1 MKKMK
6 KIETNTSKKPMK
18 RLIAVWVVFVM
29 LIVPFANHVGKN
41 DVKADESGTGTT
53 GGTIAVNGQIDM
65 VLDTLNLSLQMAEAG
80 EGQESVNLAV
90 HSGEHYEKTY
100 TFLKS
105 AQQVLGI
112 KELTATSPIE
122 NAAVKF
128 EYKILEENATVE
140 ENVGNATAFST
151 APGKPYW
158 EIIDPIENDKKIAI
172 YAYVGEKTSNSDIK
186 SVLQY
191 VIHIKFVD
199 SVFTASDK
207 VYDGE
212 YVMTTSTL
220 SLPTTCEVDGTEIR
234 YAISKEEVPNG
245 ATLQYSD
252 NISLADKAGETLK
265 LFAAAVIPKT
275 SENKDI
281 ILEYKSLGTVK
292 VTDDTTA
299 PEMFYWSLG
308 EAASDD
314 GSHIG
319 EEVINSENNT
329 TNSYIKDNVYYGNKS
344 YYYFKIRVRDKVDSG
359 QTDVTGLPDTS
370 AVTAKCGDADL
381 TVEKSGADG
390 YVIVIP
396 ATVLKSGVD
405 NEISYT
411 IKDKKGNGNTG
422 KFDIKLHQ
430 VTDHTTVES
439 AKFLDD
445 ANSDL
450 LNNATTINSTKT
462 VRITIKS
469 TKVVGKVA
477 LNDGTKDVFV
487 STDPTNGEM
496 SAKREATVT
505 ADFTIPPEGTTDS
518 TKYSNLSIVVYGTD
532 DKIITQTE
540 NKILKDI
547 LFDKTPPTITS
558 YELQEKIGSGSW
570 NKVTLAADTYTTKLG
585 GNYRYAV
592 TVTDDANGSGV
603 DENSVKAGEKNF
615 VKDTS
620 AGKYIYNISADDYES
635 GSFSLVVQ
643 ASDKAGNTV
652 QEGKTLPTLKKLDK
666 EFRVDDKWILDSDKT
681 TDITN
686 QVTADT
692 IKYSN
697 HQLYLKLKLSSAYEI
712 KKVELHAKDEVY
724 TTLEGAQI
732 TNTQDNDT
740 HRYTAVVEFAL
751 PKDTNVNELINRLY
765 VTAEDSVS
773 PVLNYPGITPEGNQ
787 IFIGS
792 ILYDNTH
799 PYATVSTIEDKWY
812 QSYTLDYGIYS
823 GKQSVESN
831 LTKAE
836 YSFNNCAEPTTV
848 SLVQPGS
855 ELPTYTGSVDVPESA
870 DPTGTL
876 VQFAAEDMCL
886 NNIEGTTA
894 YRIKVD
900 KQAPKIQFQVN
911 GKNIFANPIEGNV
924 AIATAVSDNLTIAKA
939 TITVTKPDGS
949 SVVKELCSN
958 VIGSQTVSNNYTLDN
973 LLGTKA
979 ADGAYTVTVNVAD
992 MSGRTASQTI
1002 TFKVD
1007 NTIPV
1012 VTAKIS
1018 DGVTAGKQPGK
1029 NFDGTDCDYFY
1040 RSNVTAL
1047 LTYEDDNLA
1056 QSKVVVKDNGTT
1068 VPVQWSRV
1076 GTTNKYQ
1083 ATYVASKEGAHTITI
1098 GATDEAGNAAVTKQI
1113 VFIKDT
1119 AAPAITAVI
1128 NGGMVYNEN
1137 MGVVDLT
1144 ANANVSFS
1152 VSDSNEDVKDF
1163 NYQLIK
1169 TEPDQL
1175 PVTADVIQT
1184 ETRGFGYVDE
1194 ADYIVKV
1201 YAIDKAGNKSA
1212 ERTVQFRVDKTAPEL
1227 KISGASSGATLNSG
1241 TTLTFSMTEAFW
1253 KDASGTV
1260 TITRKPKDGAQESTY
1275 KTIDFKPTAR
1285 TTTMTET
1292 LSETGE
1298 YKVTFTGKDRAGHS
1312 AEAASYTVK
1321 IDTGKPVITLS
1332 GVKNNDK
1339 TTDAVEF
1346 TAQIDEDFY
1355 LTKSVSIKATRTYLD
1370 KTSYQ
1375 EKTEDL
1381 QITGYNP
1388 TAATTLIR
1396 NTFTEDGIYKIQ
1408 IDCKDAAGNTDT
1420 QEVSFTIDKTKP
1432 VIDAKVLA
1440 AYAGKLT
1447 AFSWDYD
1454 LDDIIYDLTVCD
1466 VHMYLNGAEYDG
1478 TSEVEDGAYELKIV
1492 AEDELGNQTEETSNF
1507 SLDTKAPTFIVT
1519 GVEDGEVKNEQYD
1532 INVSLQLEEDTL
1544 DSVALNGKAIE
1555 IKDDAASIT
1564 VTEKGDY
1571 KLTMKA
1577 HDEAGNEAE
1586 KTISFTYGEKK
1597 SVVLYVVIG
1606 VAALAVLGGGGA
1618 ALVIG
1623 LRKKKA

>member
-1 MKKMK
+1 MKKTDK
-6 KIETNTSKKPMK
+6 NTAKHPVK
-18 RLIAVWVVFVM
+18 RLIALWVVFVM

-53 GGTIAVNGQIDM
+53 GGTIAVNGPIDM
-65 VLDTLNLSLQMAEAG
+65 ALDTLNLSLQMAEAG
-80 EGQESVNLAV
+80 DGQESVNLAV
-90 HSGEHYEKTY
+90 HSGENYEKTY

-122 NAAVKF
+122 NAAVNF

-140 ENVGNATAFST
+140 ENVDDATAFLT
-151 APGKPYW
+151 APDKPYW
-158 EIIDPIENDKKIAI
+158 GIIDTIENDKKIAI

-275 SENKDI
+275 SENNDI

-292 VTDDTTA
+292 VTDDTAA
-299 PEMFYWSLG
+299 PEIKCINVQEKNEDGTYSEIPNASKDFFEADSELSTGTYYGESTEYKYIFSINDKGNTDDSTDITGVNEASVKASLYKKDG
-308 EAASDD
+308 TTLIKEMITPSKNAEGNWEVTLSSDDAQDGVVKVSASDNIGKL
-314 GSHIG
+314 GSGQSDIRIKQVQTG
-319 EEVINSENNT
+319 T
-329 TNSYIKDNVYYGNKS
+329 T
-344 YYYFKIRVRDKVDSG
+344 VDSVKI
-359 QTDVTGLPDTS
+359 D
-370 AVTAKCGDADL
+370 GDAL
-381 TVEKSGADG
+381 STSVIYPKLEAKKTITV
-390 YVIVIP
+390 
-396 ATVLKSGVD
+396 VLKSDKAIDAISLEKTGATSLIGKIADGSRQQGVD
-405 NEISYT
+405 RVYT
-411 IKDKKGNGNTG
+411 ITAT
-422 KFDIKLHQ
+422 FDIPEDL
-430 VTDHTTVES
+430 
-439 AKFLDD
+439 
-445 ANSDL
+445 ANSTTYEGYRIVAKVGTEDVTIS
-450 LNNATTINSTKT
+450 NNNTLGKIIYDAQAPTFDAYEIQ
-462 VRITIKS
+462 KS
-469 TKVVGKVA
+469 T
-477 LNDGTKDVFV
+477 DGTNWTNIDPQD
-487 STDPTNGEM
+487 SNSAATDKETYV
-496 SAKREATVT
+496 K
-505 ADFTIPPEGTTDS
+505 
-518 TKYSNLSIVVYGTD
+518 
-532 DKIITQTE
+532 
-540 NKILKDI
+540 
-547 LFDKTPPTITS
+547 
-558 YELQEKIGSGSW
+558 EL
-570 NKVTLAADTYTTKLG
+570 NTR
-585 GNYRYAV
+585 YRYAV
-592 TVTDDANGSGV
+592 KVSDLGGSDPAKLKVYNWMSEAETWNKEGEYFVSNELHKPGASNITDVTIAAK
-603 DENSVKAGEKNF
+603 DE
-615 VKDTS
+615 
-620 AGKYIYNISADDYES
+620 
-635 GSFSLVVQ
+635 
-643 ASDKAGNTV
+643 AGNTTSYYLRKIRELDESFKV
-652 QEGKTLPTLKKLDK
+652 NVEMIDANNKTVSAETLLAKKFTNQKYKLKVTAESAYSISEIGLYANDVTYRK
-666 EFRVDDKWILDSDKT
+666 IVEESSLESVTLDST
-681 TDITN
+681 
-686 QVTADT
+686 
-692 IKYSN
+692 
-697 HQLYLKLKLSSAYEI
+697 
-712 KKVELHAKDEVY
+712 
-724 TTLEGAQI
+724 
-732 TNTQDNDT
+732 T
-740 HRYTAVVEFAL
+740 HRYSATATFE
-751 PKDTNVNELINRLY
+751 I
-765 VTAEDSVS
+765 
-773 PVLNYPGITPEGNQ
+773 PEGTANTLLSKMYVVVKNHDTEVSKQ
-787 IFIGS
+787 TVRYPENVDKYLDDV
-792 ILYDNTH
+792 LYDQTAPMLDNI
-799 PYATVSTIEDKWY
+799 VMNEWRN
-812 QSYTLDYGIYS
+812 SYTAAYHIKS
-823 GKQSVESN
+823 GAESVESDLVSAEYTITGSKADVTETITVPEGQKEISGN
-831 LTKAE
+831 IDIPESTTPNGTALSFKAE
-836 YSFNNCAEPTTV
+836 DQCEN
-848 SLVQPGS
+848 
-855 ELPTYTGSVDVPESA
+855 ELPANVTYIKIDKTR
-870 DPTGTL
+870 PTIS
-876 VQFAAEDMCL
+876 FD
-886 NNIEGTTA
+886 
-894 YRIKVD
+894 
-900 KQAPKIQFQVN
+900 VN
-911 GKNIFANPIEGNV
+911 GKTIHSAPIEGEVTIKAN
-924 AIATAVSDNLTIAKA
+924 VSDNLTIGTA
-939 TITVTKPDGS
+939 TLRVQGPNTDK
-949 SVVKELCSN
+949 
-958 VIGSQTVSNNYTLDN
+958 TVSLSDAIEQTNVEKNNTFTLNNILGKTAEDGTYT
-973 LLGTKA
+973 A
-979 ADGAYTVTVNVAD
+979 TVNVAD
-992 MSGRTASQTI
+992 KAGNSASQTI

-1169 TEPDQL
+1169 AEPDQL

-1201 YAIDKAGNKSA
+1201 YAVDKAGNKSA

-1321 IDTGKPVITLS
+1321 IDTGKPVIALS

-1388 TAATTLIR
+1388 AAATTLIR
-1396 NTFTEDGIYKIQ
+1396 NIFTEDGIYKIQ
-1408 IDCKDAAGNTDT
+1408 IDCKDAAGNADT

-1447 AFSWDYD
+1447 AFAWDYD

-1466 VHMYLNGAEYDG
+1466 VHMYLNGTEYDG

-1544 DSVALNGKAIE
+1544 DSVSLNGKAIE

-1597 SVVLYVVIG
+1597 SVALYVVIG

-1618 ALVIG
+1618 ALIIG

>member
-1 MKKMK
+1 MLASDIYGDFSILCNTVTIRFVDTVFNKSYKCIDDNYVNQSVTLSSDLQNN
-6 KIETNTSKKPMK
+6 IENSTIRYYIKENSEATDDEKSNVANYTITSKNSNPHRIDVSTYRTKTVYVYAACIINDSDGDKLLEYTDCGHAYFTADAAPPT
-18 RLIAVWVVFVM
+18 IECTAVSEK
-29 LIVPFANHVGKN
+29 IDTNYSSINKANYFAPDSATSQTGTYYGESDSYQYTFSSVDKGTTE
-41 DVKADESGTGTT
+41 DDVTGVKADSIAVELLNKSDNSVAKPLTTSDYSFDSTSGTLTVTLKADDAKDYIVEVSAPDNIGNPGSGQSDIRIMQVQTGTT
-53 GGTIAVNGQIDM
+53 
-65 VLDTLNLSLQMAEAG
+65 
-80 EGQESVNLAV
+80 
-90 HSGEHYEKTY
+90 
-100 TFLKS
+100 
-105 AQQVLGI
+105 
-112 KELTATSPIE
+112 
-122 NAAVKF
+122 
-128 EYKILEENATVE
+128 
-140 ENVGNATAFST
+140 
-151 APGKPYW
+151 
-158 EIIDPIENDKKIAI
+158 
-172 YAYVGEKTSNSDIK
+172 
-186 SVLQY
+186 
-191 VIHIKFVD
+191 VD
-199 SVFTASDK
+199 SVK
-207 VYDGE
+207 IDGE
-212 YVMTTSTL
+212 DLSTRVIYPKL
-220 SLPTTCEVDGTEIR
+220 EAQKTITVVLKSEKNI
-234 YAISKEEVPNG
+234 
-245 ATLQYSD
+245 D
-252 NISLADKAGETLK
+252 NISLQKTGSPSLTGTIAAERGVDRVYTINATFAIPEDLANSITYEGYSIVAKAGTE
-265 LFAAAVIPKT
+265 
-275 SENKDI
+275 D
-281 ILEYKSLGTVK
+281 
-292 VTDDTTA
+292 VTI
-299 PEMFYWSLG
+299 S
-308 EAASDD
+308 
-314 GSHIG
+314 
-319 EEVINSENNT
+319 NNNT
-329 TNSYIKDNVYYGNKS
+329 LG
-344 YYYFKIRVRDKVDSG
+344 KIIYDAEAP
-359 QTDVTGLPDTS
+359 TF
-370 AVTAKCGDADL
+370 TA
-381 TVEKSGADG
+381 
-390 YVIVIP
+390 Y
-396 ATVLKSGVD
+396 
-405 NEISYT
+405 EI
-411 IKDKKGNGNTG
+411 
-422 KFDIKLHQ
+422 Q
-430 VTDHTTVES
+430 
-439 AKFLDD
+439 
-445 ANSDL
+445 
-450 LNNATTINSTKT
+450 
-462 VRITIKS
+462 KS
-469 TKVVGKVA
+469 TDGINWTNIDPQGSNSAATDKETYVKE
-477 LNDGTKDVFV
+477 LNTK
-487 STDPTNGEM
+487 
-496 SAKREATVT
+496 
-505 ADFTIPPEGTTDS
+505 
-518 TKYSNLSIVVYGTD
+518 
-532 DKIITQTE
+532 
-540 NKILKDI
+540 
-547 LFDKTPPTITS
+547 
-558 YELQEKIGSGSW
+558 
-570 NKVTLAADTYTTKLG
+570 
-585 GNYRYAV
+585 YRYAV
-592 TVTDDANGSGV
+592 KVSDLGGSDPVKLKVYNWMSEAATWNKEGEYFVSNELQKPVTSNITDVRITAK
-603 DENSVKAGEKNF
+603 DE
-615 VKDTS
+615 
-620 AGKYIYNISADDYES
+620 
-635 GSFSLVVQ
+635 
-643 ASDKAGNTV
+643 AGNTTSYRLRTIRELDESFKV
-652 QEGKTLPTLKKLDK
+652 NVTMFDASGNLVPAETLLAKKFTNQRYTLSVTAESAYAISEIGLYANDVTYSKIVEESSLKS
-666 EFRVDDKWILDSDKT
+666 VTLDST
-681 TDITN
+681 
-686 QVTADT
+686 
-692 IKYSN
+692 
-697 HQLYLKLKLSSAYEI
+697 
-712 KKVELHAKDEVY
+712 
-724 TTLEGAQI
+724 
-732 TNTQDNDT
+732 T
-740 HRYTAVVEFAL
+740 HRYSATATFE
-751 PKDTNVNELINRLY
+751 I
-765 VTAEDSVS
+765 
-773 PVLNYPGITPEGNQ
+773 PEGTANTLLSKMYVVVKNHDTEVSKQ
-787 IFIGS
+787 TVRYPENVDKYLDDV
-792 ILYDNTH
+792 LYDQTAPMLDNI
-799 PYATVSTIEDKWY
+799 VMNEWRN
-812 QSYTLDYGIYS
+812 SYTAAYHIKS
-823 GKQSVESN
+823 GAESVESD
-831 LTKAE
+831 LVSAE
-836 YSFNNCAEPTTV
+836 YTITGSKADVTETITVPEGQKEISGNIDIPESTTPNGTALSFKAKDQCEN
-848 SLVQPGS
+848 
-855 ELPTYTGSVDVPESA
+855 ELPANVTY
-870 DPTGTL
+870 
-876 VQFAAEDMCL
+876 
-886 NNIEGTTA
+886 
-894 YRIKVD
+894 IKID
-900 KQAPKIQFQVN
+900 KTRPAISFDVN
-911 GKNIFANPIEGNV
+911 GKTIHSAPIEGEVTIKAN
-924 AIATAVSDNLTIAKA
+924 VSDNLTIGTA
-939 TITVTKPDGS
+939 TLRVQGPNTDK
-949 SVVKELCSN
+949 
-958 VIGSQTVSNNYTLDN
+958 TVSLSDAIEQTNVEKNNTFTLNNILGKTAEDGTYT
-973 LLGTKA
+973 A
-979 ADGAYTVTVNVAD
+979 TVNVAD
-992 MSGRTASQTI
+992 KAGNSASHTI

-1076 GTTNKYQ
+1076 ETTNKYQ

-1201 YAIDKAGNKSA
+1201 YAVDKAGNKSA

-1321 IDTGKPVITLS
+1321 IDTGKPVIALS

-1388 TAATTLIR
+1388 AAATTLIR
-1396 NTFTEDGIYKIQ
+1396 NIFTEDGIYKIQ
-1408 IDCKDAAGNTDT
+1408 IDCKDAAGNADT

-1466 VHMYLNGAEYDG
+1466 VHMYLNGTEYDG

-1544 DSVALNGKAIE
+1544 DSVSLNGKAIE

-1606 VAALAVLGGGGA
+1606 VAALAALGGGGA
-1618 ALVIG
+1618 ALIIG

>member
-18 RLIAVWVVFVM
+18 RLIALWVVFVM

-41 DVKADESGTGTT
+41 DVKAEGESGSTT
-53 GGTIAVNGQIDM
+53 AGGTIAVSSPVDM
-65 VLDTLNLSLQMAEAG
+65 TVKSLDLSLEMETAAEGVAPVNLVDHTG
-80 EGQESVNLAV
+80 EG
-90 HSGEHYEKTY
+90 YETTY
-100 TFLKS
+100 TFLKT
-105 AQQVLGI
+105 AQVVAGI
-112 KELTATSPIE
+112 EKPTATGLTE
-122 NAAVKF
+122 GTAVNF
-128 EYKILEENATVE
+128 EYKVYNETDTVATEVTD
-140 ENVGNATAFST
+140 ATAFSADNT
-151 APGKPYW
+151 VAEFTDKIKDSG
-158 EIIDPIENDKKIAI
+158 KKIAI
-172 YAYVGEKTSNSDIK
+172 YAYVGNKAENSKIK

-191 VIHIKFVD
+191 VINIKFVA
-199 SVFTASDK
+199 SVYTNDTQSFDGQYKLTGGTIIVKDPDIQIYGASYEKGFK
-207 VYDGE
+207 VSGQDGWN
-212 YVMTTSTL
+212 YVSNLEFSIVGTIELRSALYINGDTSK
-220 SLPTTCEVDGTEIR
+220 V
-234 YAISKEEVPNG
+234 
-245 ATLQYSD
+245 
-252 NISLADKAGETLK
+252 
-265 LFAAAVIPKT
+265 
-275 SENKDI
+275 
-281 ILEYKSLGTVK
+281 LEYKDLGTVN
-292 VTDDTTA
+292 VTGDTTA
-299 PEMFYWSLG
+299 PEIKCINVQEKNVDGTYSEIPNANKDFFKADLEHSTGTYYGESTEYKYIFSINDKGNTDDSTDITGVNEALVKASLYEKDG
-308 EAASDD
+308 TTLIKEMITLSKNTEGNWEVTLSSNDAQDGVVKVSASDNIGNP
-314 GSHIG
+314 GSGQSDIRIMQVQTG
-319 EEVINSENNT
+319 T
-329 TNSYIKDNVYYGNKS
+329 T
-344 YYYFKIRVRDKVDSG
+344 VDSVKIDG
-359 QTDVTGLPDTS
+359 E
-370 AVTAKCGDADL
+370 DL
-381 TVEKSGADG
+381 STR
-390 YVIVIP
+390 VIYPKLEAQKTIKV
-396 ATVLKSGVD
+396 VLKSDKNIDNISLQKTGSPSLTGTIAAERGVD
-405 NEISYT
+405 RVYT
-411 IKDKKGNGNTG
+411 ITAT
-422 KFDIKLHQ
+422 FDIPKDL
-430 VTDHTTVES
+430 
-439 AKFLDD
+439 
-445 ANSDL
+445 ANSITYEGYSIVAKAGTEDVTIS
-450 LNNATTINSTKT
+450 NNNTL
-462 VRITIKS
+462 
-469 TKVVGKVA
+469 GKIIYDA
-477 LNDGTKDVFV
+477 EAPTFTAYEIQKRTDGTNWTNIDTQD
-487 STDPTNGEM
+487 SNSAATDKETYV
-496 SAKREATVT
+496 K
-505 ADFTIPPEGTTDS
+505 
-518 TKYSNLSIVVYGTD
+518 
-532 DKIITQTE
+532 
-540 NKILKDI
+540 
-547 LFDKTPPTITS
+547 
-558 YELQEKIGSGSW
+558 EL
-570 NKVTLAADTYTTKLG
+570 NTR
-585 GNYRYAV
+585 YRYAV
-592 TVTDDANGSGV
+592 KVSDLGGSDPAKLKVYNWMSEAETWNKEGEYFVSNELHKPGASNITDVRIAAK
-603 DENSVKAGEKNF
+603 DE
-615 VKDTS
+615 
-620 AGKYIYNISADDYES
+620 
-635 GSFSLVVQ
+635 
-643 ASDKAGNTV
+643 AGNTTSYYLRKIRELDESFKV
-652 QEGKTLPTLKKLDK
+652 NVEMFDANNKTVSAETLLAKKFTNQKYTLKVTAESAYSISEIGLYANDVTYRKIVEESSL
-666 EFRVDDKWILDSDKT
+666 ESVTLDST
-681 TDITN
+681 
-686 QVTADT
+686 
-692 IKYSN
+692 
-697 HQLYLKLKLSSAYEI
+697 
-712 KKVELHAKDEVY
+712 
-724 TTLEGAQI
+724 
-732 TNTQDNDT
+732 T
-740 HRYTAVVEFAL
+740 HRYSATATFE
-751 PKDTNVNELINRLY
+751 I
-765 VTAEDSVS
+765 
-773 PVLNYPGITPEGNQ
+773 PEGTANTLLSKMYVVVKNHDTEVSKQ
-787 IFIGS
+787 TVRYPENVDKYLDDV
-792 ILYDNTH
+792 LYDQTAPMLDNI
-799 PYATVSTIEDKWY
+799 VMNEWRN
-812 QSYTLDYGIYS
+812 SYTAAYHIKS
-823 GKQSVESN
+823 GAESVESD
-831 LTKAE
+831 LVSAE
-836 YSFNNCAEPTTV
+836 YTITGSKADVTETITVPEGQKEISGNIDIPESTTPNGTALSFKAKDQCEN
-848 SLVQPGS
+848 
-855 ELPTYTGSVDVPESA
+855 ELPANVTY
-870 DPTGTL
+870 
-876 VQFAAEDMCL
+876 
-886 NNIEGTTA
+886 
-894 YRIKVD
+894 IKID
-900 KQAPKIQFQVN
+900 KTRPAISFDVN
-911 GKNIFANPIEGNV
+911 GKTIHSAPIEGEVTIKAN
-924 AIATAVSDNLTIAKA
+924 VSDNLTIGTA
-939 TITVTKPDGS
+939 TLRVQGPNTDK
-949 SVVKELCSN
+949 
-958 VIGSQTVSNNYTLDN
+958 TVSLSDAIEQTNVEKNNTFTLNNILGKTAEDGTYT
-973 LLGTKA
+973 A
-979 ADGAYTVTVNVAD
+979 TVNVAD
-992 MSGRTASQTI
+992 KAGNSASQTI

-1201 YAIDKAGNKSA
+1201 YAVDKAGNKSA

-1321 IDTGKPVITLS
+1321 IDTGKPVIALS

-1388 TAATTLIR
+1388 AAATTLIR

-1466 VHMYLNGAEYDG
+1466 VHMYLNGTEYDG

-1544 DSVALNGKAIE
+1544 DSVSLNGKAIE

-1618 ALVIG
+1618 ALIIG

>member
-18 RLIAVWVVFVM
+18 RLIALWVVFVM

-41 DVKADESGTGTT
+41 DVKAEGESGTTIIQDNLDSNVSVET
-53 GGTIAVNGQIDM
+53 GSYTLEWDSENGKLKDIKTDLSINKTYMLYKDKQSVATIKKPICNSAVTNLPADKTVKFMFKSVQGEVTEEIKSSIDSVAFGDADYTYIEANKVKSDTKIAVY
-65 VLDTLNLSLQMAEAG
+65 AG
-80 EGQESVNLAV
+80 VDDLAAGP
-90 HSGEHYEKTY
+90 S
-100 TFLKS
+100 S
-105 AQQVLGI
+105 
-112 KELTATSPIE
+112 SPIPS
-122 NAAVKF
+122 
-128 EYKILEENATVE
+128 ILL
-140 ENVGNATAFST
+140 S
-151 APGKPYW
+151 
-158 EIIDPIENDKKIAI
+158 IID
-172 YAYVGEKTSNSDIK
+172 
-186 SVLQY
+186 
-191 VIHIKFVD
+191 IKFVD
-199 SVFTASDK
+199 SAFGVEDGIYNESGKLENNAYTAS
-207 VYDGE
+207 
-212 YVMTTSTL
+212 
-220 SLPTTCEVDGTEIR
+220 
-234 YAISKEEVPNG
+234 
-245 ATLQYSD
+245 ATLHAGIDAAKNDIKYMVTD
-252 NISLADKAGETLK
+252 SLAEESVLKDASRYMSSHDLSATTTLQTK
-265 LFAAAVIPKT
+265 YAYAAYVKG
-275 SENKDI
+275 NKV
-281 ILEYKSLGTVK
+281 LEYKNLGNIHLLK
-292 VTDDTTA
+292 DTQGPNIDFDSVSEKT
-299 PEMFYWSLG
+299 ENEYS
-308 EAASDD
+308 EINDQYKD
-314 GSHIG
+314 G
-319 EEVINSENNT
+319 
-329 TNSYIKDNVYYGNKS
+329 NVYYGISDSYKYIVTIKDIAKSDEAASGVDENSLSAKLDDGTPLSNLSPVPGQADKYEIIVPSNKLS
-344 YYYFKIRVRDKVDSG
+344 TSSPKKVI
-359 QTDVTGLPDTS
+359 
-370 AVTAKCGDADL
+370 VTAKDKMGIPTQCECLIQIQQVATDYTKLKVTMNLEGQSVDL
-381 TVEKSGADG
+381 TNNQVTIRTSNTVHVEYEFVGAG
-390 YVIVIP
+390 
-396 ATVLKSGVD
+396 
-405 NEISYT
+405 NISNIE
-411 IKDKKGNGNTG
+411 IKDDQNREYSVTTTKTETNKNRVTTWS
-422 KFDIKLHQ
+422 LEYQ
-430 VTDHTTVES
+430 VPIADTQES
-439 AKFLDD
+439 I
-445 ANSDL
+445 
-450 LNNATTINSTKT
+450 TINKWYVSYKVGETTKSLPIST
-462 VRITIKS
+462 
-469 TKVVGKVA
+469 
-477 LNDGTKDVFV
+477 
-487 STDPTNGEM
+487 
-496 SAKREATVT
+496 
-505 ADFTIPPEGTTDS
+505 
-518 TKYSNLSIVVYGTD
+518 
-532 DKIITQTE
+532 
-540 NKILKDI
+540 KDI
-547 LFDKTPPTITS
+547 LFDKTQPTITS

-570 NKVTLAADTYTTKLG
+570 NKVTLAANGTYTTKLDG
-585 GNYRYAV
+585 AYRYVV
-592 TVTDDANGSGV
+592 TVKDDLNGSGV

-615 VKDTS
+615 VKDAST
-620 AGKYIYNISADDYES
+620 GKYIYNILTDDYAS
-635 GSFSLVVQ
+635 GSLSLVVQ

-652 QEGKTLPTLKKLDK
+652 QGGTTLPTLKKLDK
-666 EFRVDDKWILDSDKT
+666 KFRVDDKWILDSDKT
-681 TDITN
+681 TDITS

-697 HQLYLKLKLSSAYEI
+697 HQLYLGLKLSSAYAI
-712 KKVELHAKDEVY
+712 KKVELHAKDGVY
-724 TTLEGAQI
+724 TTLEGTQI
-732 TNTQDNDT
+732 TNKQDNDT
-740 HRYTAVVEFAL
+740 HRYTAEVEFAL
-751 PKDTNVNELINRLY
+751 PKDTNVNELINHLY
-765 VTAEDSVS
+765 VTAEDSAPS
-773 PVLNYPGITPEGNQ
+773 TQTLTFPDTTPEGNQ
-787 IFIGS
+787 TFIGS

-823 GKQSVESN
+823 GKKPVESN

-836 YSFNNCAEPTTV
+836 YSFSNCAEPTTV

-855 ELPTYTGSVDVPESA
+855 ELPTYTGAVDVPESA

-876 VQFAAEDMCL
+876 VRFAAEDMCL
-886 NNIEGTTA
+886 NNIEGITE

-911 GKNIFANPIEGNV
+911 GKNIFTNPIEGNV

-979 ADGAYTVTVNVAD
+979 ADGSYTVTVNVAD

-1018 DGVTAGKQPGK
+1018 DGVTAGKQQGK

-1098 GATDEAGNAAVTKQI
+1098 GATDEAGNTAVTKQI

-1201 YAIDKAGNKSA
+1201 YAVDKAGNKSA

-1321 IDTGKPVITLS
+1321 IDTGKPVIALS

-1388 TAATTLIR
+1388 AAATTLIR

-1466 VHMYLNGAEYDG
+1466 VHMYLNGTEYDG

-1544 DSVALNGKAIE
+1544 DSVSLNGKAIE

-1597 SVVLYVVIG
+1597 SVVLYAVIG

-1618 ALVIG
+1618 ALIIG

>member
-41 DVKADESGTGTT
+41 DVKAEGESGATTT
-53 GGTIAVNGQIDM
+53 GGTIAVSSPVDM
-65 VLDTLNLSLQMAEAG
+65 TVKSSDLSLEMETVAEGATP
-80 EGQESVNLAV
+80 VNLAI
-90 HSGEHYEKTY
+90 HTGEAYEKTY
-100 TFLKS
+100 TFLKT
-105 AQQVLGI
+105 AQAVAGI
-112 KELTATSPIE
+112 EKPTATGLTE
-122 NAAVKF
+122 GTAVNF
-128 EYKILEENATVE
+128 EYKVYNDTDTVATEVTD
-140 ENVGNATAFST
+140 ATAFSAGNT
-151 APGKPYW
+151 VAEFTDKIKDSG
-158 EIIDPIENDKKIAI
+158 KKIAI
-172 YAYVGEKTSNSDIK
+172 YAYVGDKATNTEIK
-186 SVLQY
+186 SKLQY
-191 VIHIKFVD
+191 VIHCEFVE
-199 SVFTASDK
+199 SVFSSSDK
-207 VYDGE
+207 VYDGG
-212 YVMTTSTL
+212 YVMTTDTL
-220 SLPTTCEVDGTEIR
+220 SLPTTSEADGTKIM
-234 YAISKEEVPNG
+234 YAASTEETPNG

-275 SENKDI
+275 SENNDI

-292 VTDDTTA
+292 VTDDTAA
-299 PEMFYWSLG
+299 PEIKCINVQ
-308 EAASDD
+308 EKNVD
-314 GSHIG
+314 GKY
-319 EEVINSENNT
+319 SEIPNAN
-329 TNSYIKDNVYYGNKS
+329 KDFFKADLEHSTGTYYGESTEYKYIFSINDKGNTDDS
-344 YYYFKIRVRDKVDSG
+344 TDITGVNEALVKASLYEKDGTTLIKEMITPSKNAEGNWEVTLSSNDARDGVVKVSAPDNIGNPGSG
-359 QTDVTGLPDTS
+359 QSDIRIMQVKTGTTVASVQIDGKDLSTRVIYPKLE
-370 AVTAKCGDADL
+370 AKKTI
-381 TVEKSGADG
+381 TV
-390 YVIVIP
+390 
-396 ATVLKSGVD
+396 VLKSDKNIDNISLQKTGFPSLTGTIAAKRDVD
-405 NEISYT
+405 RLYT
-411 IKDKKGNGNTG
+411 IT
-422 KFDIKLHQ
+422 
-430 VTDHTTVES
+430 
-439 AKFLDD
+439 
-445 ANSDL
+445 
-450 LNNATTINSTKT
+450 AT
-462 VRITIKS
+462 
-469 TKVVGKVA
+469 
-477 LNDGTKDVFV
+477 
-487 STDPTNGEM
+487 
-496 SAKREATVT
+496 
-505 ADFTIPPEGTTDS
+505 FTIPEDLTKSTTYEG
-518 TKYSNLSIVVYGTD
+518 YSIVAKAGTED
-532 DKIITQTE
+532 VTISNNTLGKIIYDAQAPT
-540 NKILKDI
+540 
-547 LFDKTPPTITS
+547 FDA
-558 YELQEKIGSGSW
+558 YEIQKSTDGINWTNIDVNDPKS
-570 NKVTLAADTYTTKLG
+570 AATDKETYVKELNTR
-585 GNYRYAV
+585 YRYAV
-592 TVTDDANGSGV
+592 KVSDLGGSDPAKLKVYNWMSEAATWDKKGEYFVSDELHKPGKSNITDVRITAK
-603 DENSVKAGEKNF
+603 DE
-615 VKDTS
+615 
-620 AGKYIYNISADDYES
+620 
-635 GSFSLVVQ
+635 
-643 ASDKAGNTV
+643 AGNTTSYHLRTIRELDESFKV
-652 QEGKTLPTLKKLDK
+652 NVTMSDASGNLVPAETLFAKK
-666 EFRVDDKWILDSDKT
+666 F
-681 TDITN
+681 TN
-686 QVTADT
+686 Q
-692 IKYSN
+692 KY
-697 HQLYLKLKLSSAYEI
+697 
-712 KKVELHAKDEVY
+712 
-724 TTLEGAQI
+724 TL
-732 TNTQDNDT
+732 N
-740 HRYTAVVEFAL
+740 
-751 PKDTNVNELINRLY
+751 
-765 VTAEDSVS
+765 VTAESAYSISEIGLFANDATYEKKVVEGSFVSVDLDPTTHRWS
-773 PVLNYPGITPEGNQ
+773 ATATFEIPEGTANTLLSKMYVVAKNSDVVLKNTVRYPEDTDKYL
-787 IFIGS
+787 GDV
-792 ILYDNTH
+792 LYDQTAPMLDNI
-799 PYATVSTIEDKWY
+799 VMNEWRN
-812 QSYTLDYGIYS
+812 SYTAAYHIKS
-823 GKQSVESN
+823 GAESVESD
-831 LTKAE
+831 LVSAE
-836 YSFNNCAEPTTV
+836 YTITGSKADVTETITVPEGQKEISGNIDIPESTTPNGTALSFKAKDQCEN
-848 SLVQPGS
+848 
-855 ELPTYTGSVDVPESA
+855 ELPANVTY
-870 DPTGTL
+870 
-876 VQFAAEDMCL
+876 
-886 NNIEGTTA
+886 
-894 YRIKVD
+894 IKID
-900 KQAPKIQFQVN
+900 KTRPAISFDVN
-911 GKNIFANPIEGNV
+911 GKTIHSAPIEGEVTIKAN
-924 AIATAVSDNLTIAKA
+924 VSDNLTIGTA
-939 TITVTKPDGS
+939 TLRVQGPNTDK
-949 SVVKELCSN
+949 
-958 VIGSQTVSNNYTLDN
+958 TVSLSDAIEQTNVEKNNTFTLNNILGKTAEDGTYT
-973 LLGTKA
+973 A
-979 ADGAYTVTVNVAD
+979 TVNVAD
-992 MSGRTASQTI
+992 KAGNSASQTI
-1002 TFKVD
+1002 SFKVD

-1098 GATDEAGNAAVTKQI
+1098 GATDEAGNAAITKQI

-1321 IDTGKPVITLS
+1321 IDTGKPVIALS

-1388 TAATTLIR
+1388 AAATTLIR
-1396 NTFTEDGIYKIQ
+1396 NIFTEDGIYKIQ
-1408 IDCKDAAGNTDT
+1408 IDCKDAAGNADT

-1466 VHMYLNGAEYDG
+1466 VHMYLNGTEYDG

-1544 DSVALNGKAIE
+1544 DSVSLNGKAIE

-1606 VAALAVLGGGGA
+1606 VAALAALGGGGA